1 MAKKAKITGM
11 VFTLF
16 LVLMHPG
23 SVLSEKNPQ
32 EPDQV
37 GSLMDRAGLNKQLE
51 EIPQLIEI
59 GMTEANKETKSL
71 TPELLKE
78 VNHIAASAFDS
89 GKLKKIMHDHLQAN
103 LSEAETQATL
113 AWLNSP
119 LARKI
124 SRMEEQASKPEAYT
138 EMMGMADQ
146 LMANDGRVKLVKKL
160 DIAVKAT
167 ETAMSAAVN
176 TQASLIAGLTSAL
189 KPEVRP
195 TFEAIESEVKKNKG
209 QMEPIIEAHTV
220 LSYLYS
226 YKDLTDDEIGR
237 YLTFAES
244 LAGKKYHSVVAAGLD
259 TTLARAA
266 RSLADDLEKNFSRT
280 VTEKKKKTEI

>member
-1 MAKKAKITGM
+1 
-11 VFTLF
+11 
-16 LVLMHPG
+16 
-23 SVLSEKNPQ
+23 
-32 EPDQV
+32 
-37 GSLMDRAGLNKQLE
+37 MDKAGLNKQLE
-51 EIPQLIEI
+51 EIHQLIEV

-71 TPELLKE
+71 TPDLLKE
-78 VNHIAASAFDS
+78 VNGMAAAAFDS
-89 GKLKKIMHDHLQAN
+89 EKLKKVLHDHLQSN
-103 LSEAETQATL
+103 LSEADTEATL

-124 SRMEEQASKPEAYT
+124 SQMEEQASKPEAYT

-146 LMANDGRVKLVKKL
+146 LMANDGRLKLVKKL

-176 TQASLIAGLTSAL
+176 TQTSLIAGLTSSL
-189 KPEVRP
+189 KPELRP

-226 YKDLTDDEIGR
+226 YKDLTDDEIRR

-244 LAGKKYHSVVAAGLD
+244 QAGKKYHAAVAAGLD

-266 RSLADDLEKNFSRT
+266 RTLADNLEKNFSRP
-280 VTEKKKKTEI
+280 VTEKKKKTEV